1 MCWIINFKFL
11 RKTNQK
17 VSSIDVDNCLNA
29 FIQLLCEEF
38 LHEYFNE
45 NKKEELIDE
54 FNPEL
59 LTSQLEK
66 LDSKDLFESFVSA
79 KIDFKNEHKKAAL
92 RLKNG

>member
-1 MCWIINFKFL
+1 MQFL
-11 RKTNQK
+11 RKINQK
-17 VSSIDVDNCLNA
+17 VNSIDVDNCLNA

-38 LHEYFNE
+38 LHEYFNQ
-45 NKKEELIDE
+45 NKKEELTVSDE

-66 LDSKDLFESFVSA
+66 LDSKDLFESFASA
-79 KIDFKNEHKKAAL
+79 KIDIKNEHKKAAL